1 MADCPGIYTLAEMK
15 DGLLARL
22 RVPGGRL
29 SAKDLRTIAKVSSHY
44 GNGTLDLTN
53 RANLQI
59 RGIEQASSQQFIDEL
74 IQADLITSDPIH
86 DRLRNIAI
94 DPLTGLVDEIYECSE
109 LVKKLDKALSNLS
122 CRAQLSPK
130 FSIVLD
136 GGGPSHISQLP
147 HDFAFIAKQTNEG
160 VVSFNVSLNNQP
172 TILHV
177 SPDQLVEKVMGW
189 IEKLCAFYKADN
201 MRMKN
206 LGKEH
211 DFKTILQVMEDKPFE
226 EDTFYN
232 TKNKLAPL
240 MGLCHQTQP
249 NKVAINLSHPTGR
262 LFHYQLVGL
271 AELAQDFGQGEIR
284 LTPWQSVI
292 MPHIDQD
299 HIADIWEKSEA
310 LGFLTQEPEQNLQ
323 ILSCAG
329 SQGCIHGGFETKMKA
344 LKIRDA
350 FIDMGFPNPVT
361 IHLSA
366 CEKGCAT
373 RAKTPY
379 LVLQRKNEGDMRL
392 YVNDAPSTKASGKP
406 VPEEQLIP
414 ELKKLI

>member
-1 MADCPGIYTLAEMK
+1 MAECPGIYTLAEMK

-29 SAKDLRTIAKVSSHY
+29 SAKNLRAIATAANQY

-53 RANLQI
+53 RSNLQI
-59 RGIEQASSQQFIDEL
+59 RGIKQASSGKIIEKLIKAEL
-74 IQADLITSDPIH
+74 ITTDPVH
-86 DRLRNIAI
+86 DRLRNIAM
-94 DPLTGLVDEIYECSE
+94 DPLTGLVDEIYNCSD
-109 LVKKLDKALSNLS
+109 LVKQLDQALSNLS

-136 GGGPSHISQLP
+136 GGGRSHISQLP
-147 HDFAFIAKQTNEG
+147 HDFAFVAKQTNEG
-160 VVSFNVSLNNQP
+160 IITFNVSINNQS
-172 TILHV
+172 TVLHV
-177 SPDQLVEKVMGW
+177 SPQELVEKAMKW
-189 IEKLCAFYKADN
+189 IEKLCAFYQEEN
-201 MRMKN
+201 MRIKR
-206 LGKEH
+206 LLKDH
-211 DFKTILQVMEDKPFE
+211 DLKTIMQVMEGKPFE
-226 EDTFYN
+226 DDTLYSL
-232 TKNKLAPL
+232 KSKLSPL
-240 MGLCHQTQP
+240 MGLCDQIKT

-262 LFHYQLVGL
+262 LFHFQLIGL
-271 AELAQDFGQGEIR
+271 AELAQEFGQGEVR
-284 LTPWQSVI
+284 LTPWQSII

-299 HIADIWEKSEA
+299 HIADIWEKGEA

-329 SQGCIHGGFETKMKA
+329 SEGCIHGGFETKVKA

-350 FIDMGFPNPVT
+350 FTDMGFPNQVT

-379 LVLQRKNEGDMRL
+379 LVLQRKEEEDMRL
-392 YVNDAPSTKASGKP
+392 YVNEAPSTKAAGKP
-406 VPEEQLIP
+406 VPEEQLIS

>member
-1 MADCPGIYTLAEMK
+1 MANCPGIYTLADMK

-29 SAKDLRTIAKVSSHY
+29 SAKNLRVIASAAKEY
-44 GNGTLDLTN
+44 GNGTLDFTN
-53 RANLQI
+53 RGNLQI
-59 RGIEQASSQQFIDEL
+59 RGIKRASSQQFIDKL
-74 IQADLITSDPIH
+74 ITADLITTDPVH

-94 DPLTGLVDEIYECSE
+94 DPLSGLIDEVYDCSE
-109 LVKKLDKALSNLS
+109 LSKQLDQALSKLA
-122 CRAQLSPK
+122 CRSQLSPK

-136 GGGPSHISQLP
+136 GSGPSHISQLP
-147 HDFAFIAKQTNEG
+147 HDIAFIARRTTQGTI
-160 VVSFNVSLNNQP
+160 SFKVSLNNQP

-177 SPDQLVEKVMGW
+177 SPEHLVEKIIGW
-189 IEKLCAFYKADN
+189 LENLCAFN
-201 MRMKN
+201 ETGN
-206 LGKEH
+206 LRIKRLLRDH
-211 DFKTILQVMEDKPFE
+211 DIKTVLQVMEEKKYE
-226 EDTFYN
+226 EVFLYTP
-232 TKNKLAPL
+232 KNSLSPL
-240 MGLCHQTQP
+240 MGLCDQTQT

-262 LFHYQLVGL
+262 LFHFQLVGL
-271 AELAQDFGQGEIR
+271 AELAEDFGQSEIR
-284 LTPWQSVI
+284 LTPWQSII

-299 HIADIWEKSEA
+299 HIADIWEKGEA
-310 LGFLTQEPEQNLQ
+310 LGFLTQEAEQNLT

-329 SQGCIHGGFETKMKA
+329 CEGCIHGGFETKMKA

-350 FIDMGFPNPVT
+350 FIDMGFPAPVT

-379 LVLQRKNEGDMRL
+379 LVLQRKGEDDMRL
-392 YVNDAPSTKASGKP
+392 FVNEAPSTKAAGKT
-406 VPEEQLIP
+406 VLEDQLIP

>member
-1 MADCPGIYTLAEMK
+1 MAECPGIYTLSEMK

-29 SAKDLRTIAKVSSHY
+29 SGKDLQMIATASNKY

-59 RGIEQASSQQFIDEL
+59 RAIKQASAQQFIDQL
-74 IQADLITSDPIH
+74 IKAQLITTDPVH
-86 DRLRNIAI
+86 DRLRNITL
-94 DPLTGLVDEIYECSE
+94 DPLTGVVDEIYDCSDLVNE
-109 LVKKLDKALSNLS
+109 LDHALSNLS

-147 HDFAFIAKQTNEG
+147 HDFAFIAKQTSEG
-160 VVSFNVSLNNQP
+160 AITFNVSINNQS
-172 TILHV
+172 TVLNV
-177 SPDQLVEKVMGW
+177 SPQQLVGKLMGW
-189 IEKLCAFYKADN
+189 IEKLCAFYKTEN
-201 MRMKN
+201 MRIKS
-206 LGKEH
+206 LARDH
-211 DFKTILQVMEDKPFE
+211 DLKTILQVMEDKPFE
-226 EDTFYN
+226 QDILYTPKS
-232 TKNKLAPL
+232 TLTALK
-240 MGLCHQTQP
+240 GLCDQIQQ

-262 LFHYQLVGL
+262 LFHFQLIGL
-271 AELAQDFGQGEIR
+271 AELAQDFGQDEIR

-299 HIADIWEKSEA
+299 HIADIWEKGEA
-310 LGFLTQEPEQNLQ
+310 LGFLTQEAEQNLT
-323 ILSCAG
+323 ILSCTG

-350 FIDMGFPNPVT
+350 FIDMGFPKPVT

-379 LVLQRKNEGDMRL
+379 LVMQRRDEDEMRL
-392 YVNDAPSTKASGKP
+392 YINEAPSTKAAGKP